1 MQYKKPIIGIR
12 AGHGGIDP
20 ITKKYTTPTDKG
32 KFKIFPATLE
42 INLHEKLPD
51 GRKVFYEGVWN
62 RMIADKLA
70 YELDMT
76 YKIPTVKF
84 HHDYLDIGLIPQCD
98 LINQVNASFPIAL
111 LFELH
116 SNAFNGLIKGFEIF
130 TSKGQTKSDKYA
142 EQVWKLVT
150 EEIPE
155 LVLRSDKSDGDHD
168 KEDKLKMTSDTDCPT
183 ILSECGFFDNI
194 EDIKTIMN
202 PRIINLY
209 VSILATVAYNAYHDY
224 LVENKMTITT
234 TFE

>member
-1 MQYKKPIIGIR
+1 MQYKQPIIGIR

-42 INLHEKLPD
+42 IDLHAKLPD

-84 HHDYLDIGLIPQCD
+84 HHEYLDIGLVPQCE
-98 LINQVNASFPIAL
+98 LINQVHSCFPIAL

-116 SNAFNGLIKGFEIF
+116 SNAFDGTAKGFEVF
-130 TSKGQTKSDKYA
+130 TSAGQTKSDKYA
-142 EQVWKLVT
+142 EKLYT
-150 EEIPE
+150 LITQFIPE
-155 LVLRSDKSDGDHD
+155 LSLRSDMRDGDHD
-168 KEDKLKMTSDTDCPT
+168 KEDKLHMTSNTHCPT
-183 ILSECGFFDNI
+183 ILPEFGFFDNI
-194 EDIKTIMN
+194 EDIKVIMN
-202 PRIINLY
+202 PAVISRY
-209 VSILATVAYNAYHDY
+209 VGLLATVAYNAYHDY
-224 LVENKMTITT
+224 IADNKITLVDDSL
-234 TFE
+234 